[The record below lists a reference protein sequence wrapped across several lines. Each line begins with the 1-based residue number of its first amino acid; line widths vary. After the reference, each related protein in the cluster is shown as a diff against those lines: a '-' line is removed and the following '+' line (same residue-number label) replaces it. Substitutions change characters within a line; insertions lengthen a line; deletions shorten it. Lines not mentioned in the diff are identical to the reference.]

1 MSGSLPQIAML
12 VNLEVVRVFDRERLD
27 AARSLSWSFGPYYTL
42 PLVLAAILY
51 VVGFFRMRVRLRQHR
66 LSWSPL
72 LIFTL
77 GWSSLV
83 IALNSPVHEIGEQLF
98 WVHMTQHEILML
110 ICAPL
115 LVLSRPIGPFLWALP
130 RRWRERL
137 GAFAKSQLIRRTWL
151 LVSTPA
157 AAWLLHAIALWAWHA
172 PTLFEATLHSDF
184 IHGVQHVSFLGTALL
199 FWWALIDGHPGR
211 LTQGS
216 AVLYVFATAVHTS
229 VLGALLTFAP
239 RGWYSSYAATAPV
252 WGMSAMQDQQIGG
265 LIMWVP
271 SGTVLTIVGLAMV
284 LAALRASDRR
294 WEDSQIATLLREA
307 PGVAHES

>member
-72 LIFTL
+72 LIFT
-77 GWSSLV
+77 
-83 IALNSPVHEIGEQLF
+83 N
-98 WVHMTQHEILML
+98 
-110 ICAPL
+110 
-115 LVLSRPIGPFLWALP
+115 
-130 RRWRERL
+130 
-137 GAFAKSQLIRRTWL
+137 
-151 LVSTPA
+151 A
-157 AAWLLHAIALWAWHA
+157 AACVLHAIAQWAWHG
-172 PTLFEATLHSDF
+172 PTLFEATLDGDF
-184 IHGVQHVSFLGTALL
+184 IHGVQHVSLLGPALL

-229 VLGALLTFAP
+229 VLGA
-239 RGWYSSYAATAPV
+239 
-252 WGMSAMQDQQIGG
+252 
-265 LIMWVP
+265 
-271 SGTVLTIVGLAMV
+271 
-284 LAALRASDRR
+284 
-294 WEDSQIATLLREA
+294 
-307 PGVAHES
+307 

>member
-115 LVLSRPIGPFLWALP
+115 LVLARPLLPFLYAMPSAWRSSIARSCRSYTFQRSWKALSAP
-130 RRWRERL
+130 L
-137 GAFAKSQLIRRTWL
+137 TTWL
-151 LVSTPA
+151 LSA
-157 AAWLLHAIALWAWHA
+157 AALWIWH
-172 PTLFEATLHSDF
+172 
-184 IHGVQHVSFLGTALL
+184 
-199 FWWALIDGHPGR
+199 
-211 LTQGS
+211 
-216 AVLYVFATAVHTS
+216 
-229 VLGALLTFAP
+229 
-239 RGWYSSYAATAPV
+239 
-252 WGMSAMQDQQIGG
+252 
-265 LIMWVP
+265 VP
-271 SGTVLTIVGLAMV
+271 
-284 LAALRASDRR
+284 
-294 WEDSQIATLLREA
+294 W
-307 PGVAHES
+307 